1 MLKSRSLLALFRQ
14 KPQIDSKNRLAFIA
28 MSLAIIVIAYD
39 FTAFS
44 VAIPKISEEFNST
57 LNHSQWIFNGY
68 ALTLGVFIIT
78 GGHLADLYGR
88 RRLFFIGTAIFCVF
102 SVLGASATS
111 INALIVCRIIMGLGG
126 AMIWPAVLGMVY
138 ALFSKEKAGVAGGFI
153 IGVAGISNAVGPT
166 VGGLLT
172 DYMSWRWILLIN
184 IPIALMALLLTWKAI
199 VPENVLWKH
208 KRVDYAGVLT
218 LSISLFSLLLGLD
231 LLADPQFDGGL
242 IVGLLLVFGLS
253 MLVFIIIERYQNEQA
268 LIPQELMK
276 NGVFLAIG
284 LTTLMMSTI
293 FFAALL
299 YLPQFFMRE
308 WNYTAAESGV
318 GLLPMIL
325 TYAFTSFLSGSIYQR
340 LGAKYLVA
348 IGISLLAL
356 GMLLLAYLQVT
367 TPYWQ
372 LAVVMFI
379 LGGGI
384 GLAYPT
390 VTTAAMMVVPVSRMS
405 LAGGIIYMFRSAGG
419 AVGIGVSTCIIF
431 LSSSPLVGMQNAFLF
446 NAFLAFIGLGIC
458 LLWVKESASES
469 SGS

>member
-1 MLKSRSLLALFRQ
+1 MLKYSELFALLRH
-14 KPQIDSKNRLAFIA
+14 KPQVGENSRWGFVA

-44 VAIPKISEEFNST
+44 VAIPKISQEFNST
-57 LNHSQWIFNGY
+57 LNHSQWVFNGY

-88 RRLFFIGTAIFCVF
+88 RRLFFIGITFFCVC
-102 SVLGASATS
+102 SVLGAYATS
-111 INALIVCRIIMGLGG
+111 INMLIVCRIVMGLGG

-153 IGVAGISNAVGPT
+153 IGVAGISNATGPT

-172 DYMSWRWILLIN
+172 DFLSWRWILLIN
-184 IPIALMALLLTWKAI
+184 IPIALMALALTWKTIA
-199 VPENVLWKH
+199 PENLPWKH
-208 KRVDYAGVLT
+208 KKVDYVGVLT
-218 LSISLFSLLLGLD
+218 LSVSLFSLLFGLD
-231 LLADPQFDGGL
+231 LLAEPQLDNWLIIGL
-242 IVGLLLVFGLS
+242 FLLFVLS
-253 MLVFIIIERYQNEQA
+253 MLAFVIIERNQNEQA

-293 FFAALL
+293 FFVALL

-308 WNYTAAESGV
+308 WGYTAVESGV
-318 GLLPMIL
+318 ALLPMIL
-325 TYAFTSFLSGSIYQR
+325 TYAFISFFSGAIYHR
-340 LGAKYLVA
+340 LGAKCLVS
-348 IGISLLAL
+348 IGVSLLAL
-356 GMLLLAYLQVT
+356 GMLLLAYLVVS

-372 LAVVMFI
+372 VAVMMFI
-379 LGGGI
+379 LGCGI

-405 LAGGIIYMFRSAGG
+405 VAGGIIYMFRTAGG
-419 AVGIGVSTCIIF
+419 AVGVGISTCIIF
-431 LSSSPLVGMQNAFLF
+431 LSSSPLAGMQNAFLF
-446 NAFLAFIGLGIC
+446 NAILALIGLVIC
-458 LLWVKESASES
+458 LLWVNVHTSES
-469 SGS
+469 

>member
-1 MLKSRSLLALFRQ
+1 MAKLEYFFALFRG
-14 KPQIDSKNRLAFIA
+14 KSKLDSKHPLAFIA

-57 LNHSQWIFNGY
+57 LNHSQWVFNGY

-88 RRLFFIGTAIFCVF
+88 RRLFFIGIVIFCVF
-102 SVLGASATS
+102 SVFGALATN
-111 INALIVCRIIMGLGG
+111 INGLIVCRIIMGLGG
-126 AMIWPAVLGMVY
+126 AMIWPAILGMVY
-138 ALFSKEKAGVAGGFI
+138 ALFSKDKAGVAGGFI
-153 IGVAGISNAVGPT
+153 IGVAGISNAAGPM

-172 DYMSWRWILLIN
+172 DLASWRWILLIN
-184 IPIALMALLLTWKAI
+184 IPIALLALLLTWKAI
-199 VPENVLWKH
+199 VPENRVWKH
-208 KRVDYAGVLT
+208 QRVDYAGVLT
-218 LSISLFSLLLGLD
+218 LSVSLFSLLLGFD
-231 LLADPQFDGGL
+231 LLADPQFNRGL
-242 IVGLLLVFGLS
+242 IVGLLCVFGLS
-253 MLVFIIIERYQNEQA
+253 MLVFVIIERYQNEQA
-268 LIPQELMK
+268 LIPRELMK
-276 NGVFLAIG
+276 NGEFLAIG

-308 WNYTAAESGV
+308 WSYGAAESGV

-325 TYAFTSFLSGSIYQR
+325 TYALTSFFSGSIYQR
-340 LGAKYLVA
+340 LGAKCLVV

-356 GMLLLAYLQVT
+356 GMLLLAHLQLAT
-367 TPYWQ
+367 SYWQ

-390 VTTAAMMVVPVSRMS
+390 VTTAAMMVVPSSRMS

-419 AVGIGVSTCIIF
+419 AVGVGVSTCIIL
-431 LSSSPLVGMQNAFLF
+431 LSSSPLVGMENAFFF

-458 LLWVKESASES
+458 LLWMKDHASEP
-469 SGS
+469 SG